1 MAEFLDVDLPASIA
15 TPARAL
21 RLHGTALPI
30 VGRARVYA
38 CGITPYDTTHLG
50 HAATFIWVDTAVRVL
65 RALGVDVEVCR
76 NVTDVDDDI
85 LAAAA
90 RADTP
95 YDQLAVLQ
103 QFRFDRDMA
112 ALGVRSPDHEPRIH
126 RHVDAVVRL
135 AAHLIERGHAYSADG
150 SVYFRGPDVPTRA
163 GLDRDEALRMLTAQS
178 HHPPQHLSAGDEAGQ
193 QDPLDAV
200 VWQRAGEG
208 EPAWPSPWG
217 PGRPGWHAGCTAMA
231 MTVLG
236 PAVDLHAGGRDLR
249 FPHHAYEAAMAEAVT
264 GVAPFARAWLHV
276 GTVGLD
282 GAKMAKSTGNLVLVS
297 DVLAKHPA
305 GALRLLLVDRPWARE
320 WEYHPVALDA
330 AAARLERLYGAAAR
344 GALDAGTAGAA
355 EVTAALLDDLDVP
368 RALDVAEEAGGEAAR
383 VALSVLGLS

>member
-85 LAAAA
+85 LAAAQ
-90 RADTP
+90 RANTP

-103 QFRFDRDMA
+103 QFHFDRDMS

-126 RHVDAVVRL
+126 RHVDGVVRL
-135 AAHLIERGHAYSADG
+135 AAQLMNADRAYAVGG
-150 SVYFRGPDVPTRA
+150 SVYFRGAGVAERV
-163 GLDRDEALRMLTAQS
+163 GLDREEALRL
-178 HHPPQHLSAGDEAGQ
+178 AGANGDRPDDPGKE
-193 QDPLDAV
+193 DPLDV
-200 VWQRAGEG
+200 LLWQRAGEG

-236 PAVDLHAGGRDLR
+236 PSLDLHAGGRDLR
-249 FPHHAYEAAMAEAVT
+249 FPHHAYEAAQAEALSGVT
-264 GVAPFARAWLHV
+264 PFARAWMHV
-276 GTVGLD
+276 GTVGSD
-282 GAKMAKSTGNLVLVS
+282 GEKMAKSVGNLVLVS
-297 DVLAKHPA
+297 DVLREHRPA
-305 GALRLLLVDRPWARE
+305 ALRLVLLDRPWDE
-320 WEYHPVALDA
+320 DWDYH
-330 AAARLERLYGAAAR
+330 
-344 GALDAGTAGAA
+344 
-355 EVTAALLDDLDVP
+355 
-368 RALDVAEEAGGEAAR
+368 EE
-383 VALSVLGLS
+383 L